1 MTTPD
6 NYLTPEQINL
16 LEDPKW
22 RSKQLGQKWWALFL
36 ISAYGSF
43 VYIYYAFS
51 IKTKK
56 FITAAIISSALFV
69 GFVILAPRETVDEV
83 EDVPRAATLAENISS
98 FVILTMIAF
107 NVWMFFYLKNDYLV
121 WKAKKATVSGSWVE
135 QNLKIKTTSVRVPKA
150 KSEPNPV
157 AQSAPDSLMGQL
169 EDDADSLLADR
180 AQAVKPATKEPRVVA
195 AKQEEVDIS
204 TATLEQL
211 VKVEGLSEQQAQTI
225 ITERAK
231 RAISSED
238 ELRVVLQL
246 KPHEFAKLRGIFA
259 FTRRLGGS
267 GRVLDI

>member
-1 MTTPD
+1 MTTPE

-16 LEDPKW
+16 LEDPTW
-22 RSKQLGQKWWALFL
+22 RRKQKGTKWWALIL
-36 ISAYGSF
+36 IIAYGAF

-56 FITAAIISSALFV
+56 FITAAIVSSALFV
-69 GFVILAPRETVDEV
+69 GFVMLAPRETVDEV
-83 EDVPRAATLAENISS
+83 EYVPRAATLEENISS
-98 FVILTMIAF
+98 FFILTMIAF

-121 WKAKKATVSGSWVE
+121 WRAKKATASGSWVE
-135 QNLKIKTTSVRVPKA
+135 QNLKIKTSSVRLPKV
-150 KSEPNPV
+150 KSEPKPV

-169 EDDADSLLADR
+169 EEDADSLLADR
-180 AQAVKPATKEPRVVA
+180 AQEVKPATQEPQLGA
-195 AKQEEVDIS
+195 GKQEEVDIA

-231 RAISSED
+231 RVISSED

-259 FTRRLGGS
+259 FTRRPGRS

>member
-1 MTTPD
+1 MTTPE

-16 LEDPKW
+16 LEDPTW
-22 RSKQLGQKWWALFL
+22 RRKQKGTKWWALIL
-36 ISAYGSF
+36 IIAYGAF

-56 FITAAIISSALFV
+56 FITAAIVSSALFV
-69 GFVILAPRETVDEV
+69 GFMMLAPRETVDEV
-83 EDVPRAATLAENISS
+83 EYVPRAATLEENISS
-98 FVILTMIAF
+98 FFILTMIAF

-121 WKAKKATVSGSWVE
+121 WRAKKATASGSWVE
-135 QNLKIKTTSVRVPKA
+135 QNLKIKTSSVRVPKI
-150 KSEPNPV
+150 KSELNPV

-169 EDDADSLLADR
+169 EEEADSLLADR
-180 AQAVKPATKEPRVVA
+180 AQAVKPATKEPQVVA
-195 AKQEEVDIS
+195 RKQEEVDIA

-211 VKVEGLSEQQAQTI
+211 VKVEGLSEEQAQAI

-231 RAISSED
+231 RAISSEE

-259 FTRRLGGS
+259 FTRRPGGS

>member
-1 MTTPD
+1 MTTPE

-22 RSKQLGQKWWALFL
+22 RGKQLGQKWWALIL

-69 GFVILAPRETVDEV
+69 GFAILAPRETVDEV
-83 EDVPRAATLAENISS
+83 EYVPRAATLAENISS
-98 FVILTMIAF
+98 FIILTMIAF

-121 WKAKKATVSGSWVE
+121 WKAKKATASGSWVE
-135 QNLKIKTTSVRVPKA
+135 QNLKIKTTSVRSQRG
-150 KSEPNPV
+150 KSEPNPA

-169 EDDADSLLADR
+169 EEDADSLLADR
-180 AQAVKPATKEPRVVA
+180 AKAVKPANKEPQAVA
-195 AKQEEVDIS
+195 GKHEEVDIT
-204 TATLEQL
+204 TATLEEL
-211 VKVEGLSEQQAQTI
+211 VKIEGLSEHQAQTI

-238 ELRVVLQL
+238 ELRVILQL
-246 KPHEFAKLRGIFA
+246 KPHEFAKMRGIFT
-259 FTRRLGGS
+259 FTRRPAGS